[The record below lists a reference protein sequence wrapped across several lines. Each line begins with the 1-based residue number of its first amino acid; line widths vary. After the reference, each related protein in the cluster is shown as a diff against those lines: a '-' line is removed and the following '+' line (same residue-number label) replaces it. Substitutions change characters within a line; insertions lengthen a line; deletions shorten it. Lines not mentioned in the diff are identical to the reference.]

1 MFAVQLP
8 GRIGKQCR
16 ERWFNHLDPAIKK
29 GDWTADEEMIIFQAQ
44 QHFGNRWCE
53 ISKLLPGRT
62 ENAVKNRWN
71 SCAMRKWLK
80 DHNVTPGPATV
91 LKNSTKAEML
101 QAVQRFKTAL
111 QDVGVVLQVD
121 ASLALT
127 ALQPD
132 HPAGHAAASNASDS
146 SGDEMAAPASHRR
159 KPIDSDDEA
168 PTGGGKRKAPKKPPK
183 KAVSAQS
190 GSLQT
195 SSLDSSDRSL
205 SSHVSSHTG
214 QVSDAGSLGAGS
226 HDNDNGSASAMKIP
240 ANLRPSFL
248 SLSGQSA
255 TGGAAGGSGAP
266 LMSKEEKDA
275 ANFINMLRYVPFA
288 SSSSASSG
296 GAATAPPAA
305 HTLPM
310 MRRGATPSQSAPIT
324 PTFVALERIRQ
335 HMTLRATESKASPG
349 TAVASAGGGG
359 AVAPVTITPR
369 GTARSVHFADESQRA
384 DAAMNTLL
392 GGGAAALPDA
402 EAAFFASIPM
412 LCLHF
417 FPFLAEDVQ
426 RYLINQLLS
435 RFQRTS
441 ITPRNFILMATPR
454 YTPHST
460 KLLKE
465 ILQVP
470 IAGSAPGGSEDFE
483 QVFKVGPAA
492 ERAATLP
499 RSPTASLLCSQDDED
514 DEPAAAAE
522 APNPALTHGRPL
534 NQTEPQAPLGRLSMM
549 DEAAVDA
556 AVAVT
561 LLMVSIPLHQAQIVA
576 QVLEKNEDK
585 FMASS
590 HNELN
595 STIAKI
601 LAQNHLLP
609 DADGAAGDG
618 DDDDDGDAPA
628 PAGKGGRGAVS
639 QEDESAARSRA
650 LLAKKAGRK
659 VGAKVARSK
668 RVRESSDDEGDAND
682 DEHNDADEEAY
693 VEEDDKHATKRQK
706 TALPHNGAR
715 SRR

>member
-1 MFAVQLP
+1 MQLP

-132 HPAGHAAASNASDS
+132 HPAGHAAAGNASDS
-146 SGDEMAAPASHRR
+146 SGDEMTAPAAGQRR
-159 KPIDSDDEA
+159 KPIDSDDDA
-168 PTGGGKRKAPKKPPK
+168 AAGSSKRKAPKKGPK
-183 KAVSAQS
+183 KAASAQS

-214 QVSDAGSLGAGS
+214 QVSDAASLGTNS

-248 SLSGQSA
+248 SLNGQSA
-255 TGGAAGGSGAP
+255 AGGAANGGA
-266 LMSKEEKDA
+266 LVMSKEEKDA

-296 GAATAPPAA
+296 GTSAVPPTAHALPMLRRSAPPS
-305 HTLPM
+305 H
-310 MRRGATPSQSAPIT
+310 GAPIT
-324 PTFVALERIRQ
+324 PTFVALEHIRQ
-335 HMTLRATESKASPG
+335 HMTLRTTESKPSPG
-349 TAVASAGGGG
+349 AAAVASTGGGT

-384 DAAMNTLL
+384 DAAMNSLL
-392 GGGAAALPDA
+392 GGGAAAPPDA
-402 EAAFFASIPM
+402 EAEFFASIPM

-470 IAGSAPGGSEDFE
+470 MASSAPGGSEDFE
-483 QVFKVGPAA
+483 QVFKV
-492 ERAATLP
+492 R
-499 RSPTASLLCSQDDED
+499 RYSTAYAYCPSTS
-514 DEPAAAAE
+514 
-522 APNPALTHGRPL
+522 HRPL
-534 NQTEPQAPLGRLSMM
+534 PFSTHRTTRTTNPRTHLKR
-549 DEAAVDA
+549 
-556 AVAVT
+556 
-561 LLMVSIPLHQAQIVA
+561 SIL
-576 QVLEKNEDK
+576 
-585 FMASS
+585 
-590 HNELN
+590 
-595 STIAKI
+595 
-601 LAQNHLLP
+601 
-609 DADGAAGDG
+609 
-618 DDDDDGDAPA
+618 
-628 PAGKGGRGAVS
+628 R
-639 QEDESAARSRA
+639 
-650 LLAKKAGRK
+650 
-659 VGAKVARSK
+659 
-668 RVRESSDDEGDAND
+668 
-682 DEHNDADEEAY
+682 
-693 VEEDDKHATKRQK
+693 
-706 TALPHNGAR
+706 
-715 SRR
+715 

>member
-80 DHNVTPGPATV
+80 DHDVTPGPATV

-127 ALQPD
+127 VLQPD
-132 HPAGHAAASNASDS
+132 HPAGPAAVSNASDS
-146 SGDEMAAPASHRR
+146 SGDEMAAPPSQRR
-159 KPIDSDDEA
+159 KPVDSDDDA
-168 PTGGGKRKAPKKPPK
+168 PTGGSKRKVPKKAPKKAAPAP
-183 KAVSAQS
+183 S

-214 QVSDAGSLGAGS
+214 QVSDAASLGTGS

-255 TGGAAGGSGAP
+255 TGGAGAGGSGAP

-288 SSSSASSG
+288 SSSSASSA

-310 MRRGATPSQSAPIT
+310 MRRTGTPSHGAPIT

-335 HMTLRATESKASPG
+335 HMTLRAAESKSSPG
-349 TAVASAGGGG
+349 AAVASTGGGG
-359 AVAPVTITPR
+359 ATAPVTITPR

-384 DAAMNTLL
+384 NAAMNTLL
-392 GGGAAALPDA
+392 GGGAAAPPDA

-426 RYLINQLLS
+426 RYLTNQLLS

-441 ITPRNFILMATPR
+441 ITPRNFILMTTPR

-470 IAGSAPGGSEDFE
+470 LAGSVPGGSEDFE
-483 QVFKVGPAA
+483 QVFKVRPAA
-492 ERAATLP
+492 VRAATPP
-499 RSPTASLLCSQDDED
+499 RSSTAPPS
-514 DEPAAAAE
+514 
-522 APNPALTHGRPL
+522 THRMTRTMSPRPQL
-534 NQTEPQAPLGRLSMM
+534 KPP
-549 DEAAVDA
+549 
-556 AVAVT
+556 
-561 LLMVSIPLHQAQIVA
+561 I
-576 QVLEKNEDK
+576 
-585 FMASS
+585 
-590 HNELN
+590 
-595 STIAKI
+595 
-601 LAQNHLLP
+601 
-609 DADGAAGDG
+609 
-618 DDDDDGDAPA
+618 
-628 PAGKGGRGAVS
+628 
-639 QEDESAARSRA
+639 
-650 LLAKKAGRK
+650 
-659 VGAKVARSK
+659 
-668 RVRESSDDEGDAND
+668 
-682 DEHNDADEEAY
+682 
-693 VEEDDKHATKRQK
+693 
-706 TALPHNGAR
+706 
-715 SRR
+715 RR